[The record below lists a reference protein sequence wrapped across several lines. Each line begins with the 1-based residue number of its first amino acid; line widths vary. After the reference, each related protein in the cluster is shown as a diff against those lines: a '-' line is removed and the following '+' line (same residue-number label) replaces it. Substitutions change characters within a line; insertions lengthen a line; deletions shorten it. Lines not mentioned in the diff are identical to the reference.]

1 MHDKQYI
8 KPVSLWNPSRILSP
22 DFILPC
28 LAKLG
33 TVKRFPKNTYIYQAD
48 EIPDCCYIVK
58 SGEVIA
64 LETTTGGNEILHF
77 LIDENAIFGDVNML
91 MNKPLP
97 VRFRTTADC
106 ELICIPKDRLLKTI
120 SEDSR
125 IFMELYLSA
134 ANKFLDSIEELREF
148 KLYPAPWRLIKMLLT
163 FADKYGTDYDGKI
176 LIEHR
181 LSINYLTA
189 LMGVNRA
196 TTIRALNMLK
206 EKKLLETVN
215 GLYCIRDLDALK
227 EYQAFLAEDL

>member
-1 MHDKQYI
+1 MHNKQYV
-8 KPVSLWNPSRILSP
+8 KPVSLWNSSRILSP

-33 TVKRFPKNTYIYQAD
+33 TTKHFPKNTYIYQTD

-58 SGEVIA
+58 GGEVIA
-64 LETTTGGNEILHF
+64 LETTAGGSEILHF

-97 VRFRTTADC
+97 VRFRTTTDC
-106 ELICIPKDRLLKTI
+106 ELICIPKDKLIKTI

-148 KLYPAPWRLIKMLLT
+148 KLYPASWRLIKMLLT
-163 FADKYGTDYDGKI
+163 FAEKYGTDYDGKV
-176 LIEHR
+176 LIKHK

-196 TTIRALNMLK
+196 TTIRSLNVLK
-206 EKKLLETVN
+206 EKKLVETIN
-215 GLYCIRDLDALK
+215 GYYCIRDINALK
-227 EYQAFLAEDL
+227 EYQALLAEDL

>member
-1 MHDKQYI
+1 MHNKQYV
-8 KPVSLWNPSRILSP
+8 KPVSLWNSSRILSP

-33 TVKRFPKNTYIYQAD
+33 TTKHFPKNTYIYQTD

-64 LETTTGGNEILHF
+64 LETTAGGSEILHF

-97 VRFRTTADC
+97 VRFRTTTDC
-106 ELICIPKDRLLKTI
+106 ELICIPKDKLIKTI

-148 KLYPAPWRLIKMLLT
+148 KLYPASWRLIKMLLT
-163 FADKYGTDYDGKI
+163 FAEKYGTDYDGKV
-176 LIEHR
+176 LIKHK

-196 TTIRALNMLK
+196 TTIRSLNVLK
-206 EKKLLETVN
+206 EKKLVETIN
-215 GLYCIRDLDALK
+215 GYYCIRDINALK
-227 EYQAFLAEDL
+227 EYQALLAEDL